1 MLSRLVHWRTL
12 TFGVSCLLHLGLIAG
27 VLLAEQALWAHASR
41 PLPVLPVELVTAA
54 DPPQPEPPP
63 RVIEPPKPVPPR
75 PLKLPKPIETPL
87 PTMTDAVSDAG
98 P

>member
-1 MLSRLVHWRTL
+1 MPSRLVHWRTL
-12 TFGVSCLLHLGLIAG
+12 TFGVSCLLHLGLIAV

-63 RVIEPPKPVPPR
+63 RVIERPKPVPPR

-87 PTMTDAVSDAG
+87 PTMTDAVSEPA